1 MLLAAN
7 FRLPGAGLPP
17 LPLVLDLGPWV
28 IGLTTLPPMLPPDCP
43 AVLGSIVTPL
53 LELGFMLTPVSP
65 VSDWDDSELW
75 DPDPDTRLCDLDLL
89 RSASVPGGE

>member
-1 MLLAAN
+1 M
-7 FRLPGAGLPP
+7 
-17 LPLVLDLGPWV
+17 LVLDLGSCV
-28 IGLTTLPPMLPPDCP
+28 SGLATLPLLPPGGP

-53 LELGFMLTPVSP
+53 LLMLGFMLTPVSP